1 MGLGFIR
8 CPESEE
14 DWGFKLTRWWGCGT
28 YVDIL
33 TGRKVDIQIWAIGQK
48 VVVWLVGKLTCTHS
62 SQSVYSTHSYKIFR
76 ELERDGVRVN
86 LVRED

>member
-1 MGLGFIR
+1 M
-8 CPESEE
+8 
-14 DWGFKLTRWWGCGT
+14 
-28 YVDIL
+28 DIL

-76 ELERDGVRVN
+76 QLQWDGTRVN
-86 LVRED
+86 LVSEGCGWSCGELGVTEHLCTDWVVNK